1 MFSDILSMNHT
12 MKRNIE
18 ARTENTRPY
27 ATTNRPATSPLTRQE
42 SRNFG
47 LDLLFGCSR
56 YYRWVVD
63 DARAARHFM
72 TTRAWHSGQ

>member
-27 ATTNRPATSPLTRQE
+27 ATTNRPATSPLTRRE

-47 LDLLFGCSR
+47 RDLLLG
-56 YYRWVVD
+56 VHD
-63 DARAARHFM
+63 
-72 TTRAWHSGQ
+72 TTVGLLMMREQHGTL